1 MYPPAIFSGMPFLGS
16 LSVFSSFLPSFL
28 PSILPTS
35 FTLLTFFLPF
45 STLIIPLTTIE
56 THYVFYPFISFLS
69 LFFHLEYKLHEG
81 REFCLSSPLN
91 PQYLELCLDK
101 ILVDGTDEYQ
111 AKILP
116 LTYRA
121 TGSHWNLYSL
131 SRRGTWTSSASG
143 SFLLWELHTIWE

>member
-1 MYPPAIFSGMPFLGS
+1 MFFSYNFAVYCPTHSNIVPWDLGTKI
-16 LSVFSSFLPSFL
+16 LFSTTDSHPGGSFFLPSFL

-45 STLIIPLTTIE
+45 STLIIPLTTIK

-121 TGSHWNLYSL
+121 TGSH
-131 SRRGTWTSSASG
+131 
-143 SFLLWELHTIWE
+143 